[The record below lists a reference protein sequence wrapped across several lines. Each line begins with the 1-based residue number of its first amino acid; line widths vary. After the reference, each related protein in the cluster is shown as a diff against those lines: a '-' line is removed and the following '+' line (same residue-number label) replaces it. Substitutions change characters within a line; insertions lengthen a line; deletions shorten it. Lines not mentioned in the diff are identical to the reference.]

1 MQMIS
6 FAVVNMFIYLN
17 KMKNS
22 KFGYF
27 VILYEVEKSVLG
39 VSKLQVFQNSISN
52 IIENVDMKIHQ
63 IYNKLLKKA
72 LKKHVIVKVK
82 N

>member
-39 VSKLQVFQNSISN
+39 VLQNSISN

-63 IYNKLLKKA
+63 IYNKLLKKT
-72 LKKHVIVKVK
+72 LKKHVIVKGK

>member
-27 VILYEVEKSVLG
+27 VILYEVEISFSGVL
-39 VSKLQVFQNSISN
+39 QNSISN

-72 LKKHVIVKVK
+72 LKKHVIVKEK

>member
-17 KMKNS
+17 KMKNE

-39 VSKLQVFQNSISN
+39 VLQNSISN